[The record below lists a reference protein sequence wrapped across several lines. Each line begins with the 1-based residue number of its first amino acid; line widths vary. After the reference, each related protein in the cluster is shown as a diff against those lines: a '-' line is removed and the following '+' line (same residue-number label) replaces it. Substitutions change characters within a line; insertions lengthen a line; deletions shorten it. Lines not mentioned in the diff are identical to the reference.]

1 MERES
6 SIMFTALIATTIL
19 ITGGAGFIGSNF
31 IPYFCKTHPEY
42 LVVNVDKLTY
52 AGNLE
57 NLKECEN
64 LPNYRFV
71 KGDICDAEFIYQLFD
86 DFDIKGVINF
96 AAETHV
102 DNSITGPRPFI
113 ESNIVGTFNL
123 LEAARLHWQD
133 GPNRTKPG
141 YENCR
146 FHQISTDEVF
156 GTLGNDGFFKET
168 TPYAPSSP
176 YSASK
181 ASADHI
187 ARAYYRTFGLNV
199 TLSNCSNNYGPKQH
213 VEKLIPKT
221 IQKCLNEQAIPI
233 YGTGKNVR
241 DWLYVMDHCHAID
254 KIFHEGRSGESYN
267 IGGNNERT
275 NIEIVSTICHILDKK
290 CPRLNGKSYC
300 ELITY
305 VADRA
310 GHDFRYA
317 IDAEKIKNELG
328 WSPEESL
335 ESGLQKTIDWY
346 LDFWQVE

>member
-1 MERES
+1 
-6 SIMFTALIATTIL
+6 MFTALIASTIL

-31 IPYFCKTHPEY
+31 IPYFCKAHPEY

-57 NLKECEN
+57 NLKECEE

-71 KGDICDAEFIYQLFD
+71 KGDICDADFLNQLFD
-86 DFDIKGVINF
+86 EFDIRGVINF

-123 LEAARLHWQD
+123 LEAARLHWQN
-133 GPNRTKPG
+133 GPNQTKSG

-156 GTLGNDGFFKET
+156 GALGEDGFFEET

-187 ARAYYRTFGLNV
+187 VRAYYKTFGLNV

-221 IQKCLNEQAIPI
+221 IQKCLTEQPIPI

-254 KIFHEGRSGESYN
+254 KIFHEGRPGESYN

-275 NIEIVSTICHILDKK
+275 NIEIVSTICHILDQK
-290 CPRLNGKSYC
+290 CPRINGESYC

-305 VADRA
+305 VTDRA

-317 IDAEKIKNELG
+317 INAEKIKNELG

-346 LDFWQVE
+346 LDFWQIK